1 MSESA
6 DEKLIQQLEEELKK
20 VKVSDLL
27 VQTLYTVSSLGYSRL
42 GTELVEPVFNTHPD
56 VPRTAL
62 VGIGAPGAQRPV
74 LCVELRAG
82 IRSDAHARIA
92 AELQHLG
99 EGFVHTAKVETFLF
113 HPKFPVDI
121 RHNAKIGREQLA
133 SWAAGRLRKQ
143 GA

>member
-1 MSESA
+1 
-6 DEKLIQQLEEELKK
+6 
-20 VKVSDLL
+20 
-27 VQTLYTVSSLGYSRL
+27 
-42 GTELVEPVFNTHPD
+42 VFNTHPD
-56 VPRTAL
+56 VRRTAL
-62 VGIGAPGAQRPV
+62 VGIGAAGAQRPV
-74 LCVELRAG
+74 LCVELRDG

-99 EGFVHTAKVETFLF
+99 EGFVHTAEVETFLF
-113 HPKFPVDI
+113 HPKVPVDI